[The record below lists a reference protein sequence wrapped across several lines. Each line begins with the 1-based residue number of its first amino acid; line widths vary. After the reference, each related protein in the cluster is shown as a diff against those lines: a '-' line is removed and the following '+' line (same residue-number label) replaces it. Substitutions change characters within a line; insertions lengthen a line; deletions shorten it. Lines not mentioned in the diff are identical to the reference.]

1 MIHIAQAP
9 MAGRLKHAPLLMN
22 QEPSLEWSSYQV
34 NPCFIVE
41 IPRLGAR
48 PAPTLIVD
56 RCPQPKP
63 LRSNRIRATQSP
75 SCIVYGAL
83 VLFPI

>member
-1 MIHIAQAP
+1 MMIHIAQAP

-41 IPRLGAR
+41 IPHRGAR
-48 PAPTLIVD
+48 PAPTLVVD
-56 RCPQPKP
+56 RCPHPN
-63 LRSNRIRATQSP
+63 LSDRI
-75 SCIVYGAL
+75 AL
-83 VLFPI
+83 VQLRVRRV